1 MVLVAFVMATGFVVF
16 VAARAVIEV
25 ARELAAERSLADSL
39 AYSLAEIQETLSDL
53 PVDMDQIERVRLLAG
68 NVAEWYDL
76 RGVDPV

>member
-39 AYSLAEIQETLSDL
+39 AYSLAEIQETLADL